1 MAMLLSFLA
10 IAAAVVV
17 SLIPPGVG
25 VGAAFGGTRL
35 HTWFVNIALFAFMM
49 VSVGFA
55 IKSRWDGIFIDR
67 DNRISLSRFQLIL
80 WILLLVSSLFT
91 AGLTN
96 ATHPS
101 AVTGQGALEISVP
114 PEVWALLGLGALTA
128 VAAPVIKDARRSSGG
143 QAQNS
148 TVQNLAANAVKNSQ
162 NLTAVPTFDGDVL
175 VKAESKDARWLD
187 IISGDYNGSSFVDA
201 SKFQKLAFT
210 VLLFCVYAVDLAEL
224 MNESAPVTEFPKVG
238 AGFLALLGISHVA
251 YLADKQLA
259 ST

>member
-1 MAMLLSFLA
+1 MAMLLSLLA
-10 IAAAVVV
+10 LAAAVGA
-17 SLIPPGVG
+17 SLFYPGVG
-25 VGAAFGGTRL
+25 VGTAFGGTRL
-35 HTWFVNIALFAFMM
+35 YTWLVNIALFAFML
-49 VSVGFA
+49 VSVGVA

-67 DNRISLSRFQLIL
+67 DNRISLSRFQLML

-101 AVTGQGALEISVP
+101 AVAGQGALEISVP

-128 VAAPVIKDARRSSGG
+128 VAAPAIKDARRSSGG
-143 QAQNS
+143 QTQNS
-148 TVQNLAANAVKNSQ
+148 TSQNSAANAVKDSQ
-162 NLTAVPTFDGDVL
+162 KLSAVPTFDGEVL

-201 SKFQKLAFT
+201 SKFQQLAFT
-210 VLLFCVYAVDLAEL
+210 VLLVCVYAVDLAEV
-224 MNESAPVTEFPKVG
+224 MNESMPVTEFPEVG
-238 AGFLALLGISHVA
+238 AGFLAFLGISHVA